1 MNYGK
6 EKPNTLQ
13 IMDKFNKALDD
24 IDKLNMDMESV
35 KEKMNK
41 KLAIINTINNYTA
54 AVEKNITASQDKSKN
69 ERIIFC
75 HSLDKIKGGNYE
87 VYGQTIH
94 AKYIQLPTHVF
105 NILTETGP
113 LFKDNVK
120 VEIFESDDGS
130 ENWSVPETAYRHSY
144 NDILKHEADRTKE
157 DVFDIYAKNRI
168 TLRITVKP
176 GTLIGN
182 TRFDTMELCPY
193 LPGSFDIDVIRLYT
207 MQDYLAQDMTLP
219 TIFYGKDLGN
229 GNTEPFIQ
237 DAGNI
242 RVQMDKSYQ
251 LYSIELD
258 IIVNYADEGGYPF
271 GLRHLYFYNTAAD
284 TSSDYIIVE
293 VDCDGYIES
302 IGEDI
307 ALYTANGFIDDSYTA
322 SSYGIEYYLFY
333 GSGVLDNQVAPNS
346 SIARNA
352 KTFYAKIPLKQPLL
366 GIEFRDVALR

>member
-1 MNYGK
+1 
-6 EKPNTLQ
+6 
-13 IMDKFNKALDD
+13 
-24 IDKLNMDMESV
+24 
-35 KEKMNK
+35 
-41 KLAIINTINNYTA
+41 
-54 AVEKNITASQDKSKN
+54 
-69 ERIIFC
+69 
-75 HSLDKIKGGNYE
+75 
-87 VYGQTIH
+87 
-94 AKYIQLPTHVF
+94 
-105 NILTETGP
+105 
-113 LFKDNVK
+113 
-120 VEIFESDDGS
+120 
-130 ENWSVPETAYRHSY
+130 
-144 NDILKHEADRTKE
+144 
-157 DVFDIYAKNRI
+157 
-168 TLRITVKP
+168 
-176 GTLIGN
+176 
-182 TRFDTMELCPY
+182 
-193 LPGSFDIDVIRLYT
+193 
-207 MQDYLAQDMTLP
+207 MTLP

-307 ALYTANGFIDDSYTA
+307 ALYTANGSIDDSYTA

-333 GSGVLDNQVAPNS
+333 GSGVLDNQVTPNS